1 MVTRQV
7 DNMDVER
14 VERVN
19 RTPVRTTSFG
29 ETKGSFM
36 TTEFWGA
43 VAAIAALLIATY
55 QMDDLTATQGWRLV
69 AFVVIGYMVSRGLA
83 KAGTGHRDSDY

>member
-7 DNMDVER
+7 DNVDVER
-14 VERVN
+14 RVER
-19 RTPVRTTSFG
+19 TPLRTTMFG

-55 QMDDLTATQGWRLV
+55 QMGDLTATQGWRLV

-83 KAGTGHRDSDY
+83 KAGTGHRDTDY

>member
-7 DNMDVER
+7 DNVDVER
-14 VERVN
+14 RVER
-19 RTPVRTTSFG
+19 TPLRTTMFG

-55 QMDDLTATQGWRLV
+55 QMDDLSATQGWRLV

-83 KAGTGHRDSDY
+83 KAGTGHRDTDY

>member
-7 DNMDVER
+7 DNVDVER
-14 VERVN
+14 RVER
-19 RTPVRTTSFG
+19 TPLRTTMFG

-43 VAAIAALLIATY
+43 VAAMAALLIATY
-55 QMDDLTATQGWRLV
+55 QMDDLSATQGWRLV

-83 KAGTGHRDSDY
+83 KAGTGHRDTDY

>member
-7 DNMDVER
+7 DNVDVER
-14 VERVN
+14 RVER
-19 RTPVRTTSFG
+19 TPLRTTMFG

-43 VAAIAALLIATY
+43 VVAIAALLIATY
-55 QMDDLTATQGWRLV
+55 QMDDLSATQGWRLV

-83 KAGTGHRDSDY
+83 KAGTGHRDTDY